1 VNEWEH
7 KLLKILI
14 ELVEYIDDDRDGA
27 LYTLLTELR
36 ELDS

>member
-14 ELVEYIDDDRDGA
+14 ELVEYIDGDCDGA